1 MPCISNYEISDE
13 EKVKAQSILR
23 KIHDKTK
30 LGIDN
35 GKGPFYAEL
44 YDEHY
49 NFVVGASNSV
59 IETQCALNHAEM
71 NTLKLA
77 FERFKN
83 YNLDQYKLTLFV
95 NAEPCIMCLGA
106 IMWSGVNR
114 IIFSVPSSEVEKITG
129 FDEGFKPDWFDE
141 MKKRNI
147 KVCGGIDEEYGKK
160 ILQYYVD
167 IGKTVYKPTHE

>member
-1 MPCISNYEISDE
+1 MNYTSNYDLSPDE
-13 EKVKAQSILR
+13 VTKAQSILR

-30 LGIDN
+30 LGIDS

-59 IETQCALNHAEM
+59 VETRCALNHAEM

-77 FERFKN
+77 FDKYKN
-83 YNLDQYKLTLFV
+83 YNLAPYNLTLFV

-106 IMWSGVNR
+106 IMWSGVNK
-114 IIFSVPSSEVEKITG
+114 IIFSVPSSEVERITG
-129 FDEGFKPDWFDE
+129 FDEGFKPNWFEE
-141 MKKRNI
+141 MKNR
-147 KVCGGIDEEYGKK
+147 KVHN
-160 ILQYYVD
+160 
-167 IGKTVYKPTHE
+167 KPEINWDLARHTLVNF

>member
-1 MPCISNYEISDE
+1 MPFTSNYELSDE
-13 EKVKAQSILR
+13 EKVKAQAILR
-23 KIHDKTK
+23 KLHDRTK

-35 GKGPFYAEL
+35 GKGPFYAEI

-49 NFVVGASNSV
+49 NFIVGASNSV
-59 IETQCALNHAEM
+59 VETQCALNHAEM

-77 FERFKN
+77 FDKYKN
-83 YNLDQYKLTLFV
+83 YNLSHYKLTLFV

-106 IMWSGVNR
+106 IMWSGVNK
-114 IIFSVPSSEVEKITG
+114 IIFSVPSSEVERITG
-129 FDEGFKPDWFDE
+129 FDEGFKPNWFEE

-147 KVCGGIDEEYGKK
+147 KACGGIDEEYGKK

-167 IGKTVYKPTHE
+167 LGKTIYKPAH

>member
-1 MPCISNYEISDE
+1 MNYTSNYDLSHDE
-13 EKVKAQSILR
+13 LIKSQAILR

-30 LGIDN
+30 QGIDN

-49 NFVVGASNSV
+49 NFVLGASNSV
-59 IETQCALNHAEM
+59 VETQCALNHAEM

-77 FERFKN
+77 FDKYRN
-83 YNLDQYKLTLFV
+83 YNLSHYKLTLFV

-106 IMWSGVNR
+106 IMWSGVNK
-114 IIFSVPSSEVEKITG
+114 IIFSVPSSEVERITG
-129 FDEGFKPDWFDE
+129 FDEGFKPNWFEE

-147 KVCGGIDEEYGKK
+147 KACGGIDEEYGKK

-167 IGKTVYKPTHE
+167 LGKTIYKPAH

>member
-1 MPCISNYEISDE
+1 MNYTSNYDLSHDE
-13 EKVKAQSILR
+13 LVKTQSILR
-23 KIHDKTK
+23 RIHDKTK
-30 LGIDN
+30 LGIDS

-59 IETQCALNHAEM
+59 VETQCALNHAEM

-77 FERFKN
+77 FDKYKN
-83 YNLDQYKLTLFV
+83 YNLSHYKLTLFV

-106 IMWSGVNR
+106 IMWSGVNK
-114 IIFSVPSSEVEKITG
+114 IIFSVPSTEVERITG
-129 FDEGFKPDWFDE
+129 FDEGFKPNWFEE

-147 KVCGGIDEEYGKK
+147 KACGGIDEEYGKK

-167 IGKTVYKPTHE
+167 IGKTIYKPTH

>member
-1 MPCISNYEISDE
+1 MNYTSNYDLSHDE
-13 EKVKAQSILR
+13 LVKTQSILR
-23 KIHDKTK
+23 RIHDKTK
-30 LGIDN
+30 LGIDS

-59 IETQCALNHAEM
+59 VETQCALNHAEM

-77 FERFKN
+77 FDKYKN
-83 YNLDQYKLTLFV
+83 YNLAPYNLTLFV

-106 IMWSGVNR
+106 IMWSGVNK
-114 IIFSVPSSEVEKITG
+114 IIFSVPSSEVERITG
-129 FDEGFKPDWFDE
+129 FDEGFKPNWFEE

-147 KVCGGIDEEYGKK
+147 KACGGIEEEYGKK

-167 IGKTVYKPTHE
+167 IGKTVYKPTH

>member
-1 MPCISNYEISDE
+1 MNYTSNYDLSHDE
-13 EKVKAQSILR
+13 LVKTQSILR
-23 KIHDKTK
+23 RIHDKTK
-30 LGIDN
+30 LGIDS

-59 IETQCALNHAEM
+59 VETQCALNHAEM

-77 FERFKN
+77 FDKYKN
-83 YNLDQYKLTLFV
+83 YNLAPYNLTLFV

-106 IMWSGVNR
+106 IMWSGVNK
-114 IIFSVPSSEVEKITG
+114 IIFSVPSSEVERITG
-129 FDEGFKPDWFDE
+129 FDEGFKPNWFEE

-147 KVCGGIDEEYGKK
+147 KACGGIDEEYGKK

-167 IGKTVYKPTHE
+167 IGKTVYKPTH

>member
-1 MPCISNYEISDE
+1 MNYTSNYDLSHDE
-13 EKVKAQSILR
+13 LVKTQSILR
-23 KIHDKTK
+23 RIHDKTK
-30 LGIDN
+30 LGIDS

-59 IETQCALNHAEM
+59 VETQCAVNHAEM

-77 FERFKN
+77 FDKYKN
-83 YNLDQYKLTLFV
+83 YNLAPYNLTLFV

-106 IMWSGVNR
+106 IMWSGVNK
-114 IIFSVPSSEVEKITG
+114 IIFSVPSSEVERITG
-129 FDEGFKPDWFDE
+129 FDEGFKPNWFEE

-147 KVCGGIDEEYGKK
+147 KACGGIEEEYGKK

-167 IGKTVYKPTHE
+167 IGKTVYKPTH

>member
-1 MPCISNYEISDE
+1 MNYTSNYDLSHDE
-13 EKVKAQSILR
+13 LVKTQSILR
-23 KIHDKTK
+23 RIHDKTK
-30 LGIDN
+30 LGIDS

-59 IETQCALNHAEM
+59 VETQCALNHAEM

-77 FERFKN
+77 FGKYKN
-83 YNLDQYKLTLFV
+83 YNLAPYNLTLFV

-106 IMWSGVNR
+106 IMWSGVNK
-114 IIFSVPSSEVEKITG
+114 IIFSVPSSEVERITG
-129 FDEGFKPDWFDE
+129 FDEGFKPNWFEE

-147 KVCGGIDEEYGKK
+147 KACGGIDEEYGKK

-167 IGKTVYKPTHE
+167 IGKTVYKPTH

>member
-1 MPCISNYEISDE
+1 MNYTSNYDLSHDE
-13 EKVKAQSILR
+13 LIKSQAILR

-30 LGIDN
+30 QGIDN

-49 NFVVGASNSV
+49 NFVLGASNSV
-59 IETQCALNHAEM
+59 VETQCALNHAEM

-77 FERFKN
+77 FDKYKN
-83 YNLDQYKLTLFV
+83 YNLSHYKLTLFV

-106 IMWSGVNR
+106 IMWSGVNK
-114 IIFSVPSSEVEKITG
+114 IIFSVPSSEVERITG
-129 FDEGFKPDWFDE
+129 FDEGFKPNWFEE

-147 KVCGGIDEEYGKK
+147 KACGGIDEEYGKK

-167 IGKTVYKPTHE
+167 LGKTIYKPAH

>member
-1 MPCISNYEISDE
+1 MNYTSNYDLSHDE
-13 EKVKAQSILR
+13 LIKSQAILR

-30 LGIDN
+30 QGIDN

-44 YDEHY
+44 YDEHF
-49 NFVVGASNSV
+49 NFVLGASNSV
-59 IETQCALNHAEM
+59 VETQCALNHAEM

-77 FERFKN
+77 FDKYKN
-83 YNLDQYKLTLFV
+83 YNLSHYKLTLFV

-106 IMWSGVNR
+106 IMWSGVNK
-114 IIFSVPSSEVEKITG
+114 IVFSVPSSEVERITG
-129 FDEGFKPDWFDE
+129 FDEGFKPNWFEE

-147 KVCGGIDEEYGKK
+147 KACGGIDEEYGKK

-167 IGKTVYKPTHE
+167 LGKTIYKPAH

>member
-1 MPCISNYEISDE
+1 MDYTSNYDLSHE
-13 EKVKAQSILR
+13 ELLKAHSILR

-30 LGIDN
+30 QGIDN

-49 NFVVGASNSV
+49 NFVLGASNSV
-59 IETQCALNHAEM
+59 VETQCALNHAEM

-77 FERFKN
+77 FDKYKN
-83 YNLDQYKLTLFV
+83 YNLSHYKLTLFV

-106 IMWSGVNR
+106 IMWSGVNK
-114 IIFSVPSSEVEKITG
+114 IIFSVPSSEVERITG
-129 FDEGFKPDWFDE
+129 FDEGFKPNWFEE

-147 KVCGGIDEEYGKK
+147 KACGGIDEEYGKK

-167 IGKTVYKPTHE
+167 LGKTIYKPAH

>member
-1 MPCISNYEISDE
+1 MNYTSNYDLSHDE
-13 EKVKAQSILR
+13 LVKTQSILR
-23 KIHDKTK
+23 RIHDKTK

-59 IETQCALNHAEM
+59 VETQCAVNHAEM

-77 FERFKN
+77 FDKYKN
-83 YNLDQYKLTLFV
+83 YNLAPYNLTLFV

-106 IMWSGVNR
+106 IMWSGVNK
-114 IIFSVPSSEVEKITG
+114 IIFSVPSSEVERITG
-129 FDEGFKPDWFDE
+129 FDEGFKPNWFEE

-147 KVCGGIDEEYGKK
+147 KACGGIEEEYGKK

-167 IGKTVYKPTHE
+167 IGKTVYKPTH

>member
-1 MPCISNYEISDE
+1 MNYTSNYDLSHDE
-13 EKVKAQSILR
+13 LVKTQSILR
-23 KIHDKTK
+23 RIHDKTK
-30 LGIDN
+30 LGIDS

-44 YDEHY
+44 YAEHY

-59 IETQCALNHAEM
+59 VETQCALNHAEM

-77 FERFKN
+77 FDKYKN
-83 YNLDQYKLTLFV
+83 YNLAPYNLTLFV

-106 IMWSGVNR
+106 IMWSGVNK
-114 IIFSVPSSEVEKITG
+114 IIFSVPSSEVERITG
-129 FDEGFKPDWFDE
+129 FDEGFKPNWFEE

-147 KVCGGIDEEYGKK
+147 KACGGIEEEYGKK

-167 IGKTVYKPTHE
+167 IGKTVYKPTH

>member
-1 MPCISNYEISDE
+1 MNYTSNYDLSHDE
-13 EKVKAQSILR
+13 LVKTQSILR
-23 KIHDKTK
+23 RIHDKTK
-30 LGIDN
+30 LGIDS

-49 NFVVGASNSV
+49 NFVLGASNSV
-59 IETQCALNHAEM
+59 VETQCALNHAEM

-77 FERFKN
+77 FDKYKN
-83 YNLDQYKLTLFV
+83 YNLAPYNLTLFV

-106 IMWSGVNR
+106 IMWSGVNK
-114 IIFSVPSSEVEKITG
+114 IIFSVPSSEVERITG
-129 FDEGFKPDWFDE
+129 FDEGFKPNWFEE

-147 KVCGGIDEEYGKK
+147 KACGGIDEEYGKK

-167 IGKTVYKPTHE
+167 IGKTVYKPTH

>member
-1 MPCISNYEISDE
+1 MNYTSNYDLSHDE
-13 EKVKAQSILR
+13 LVKSQAILR

-59 IETQCALNHAEM
+59 VETQCALNHAEM

-77 FERFKN
+77 FDKYKN
-83 YNLDQYKLTLFV
+83 YNLSHYKLTLFV

-106 IMWSGVNR
+106 IMWSGVN
-114 IIFSVPSSEVEKITG
+114 KIVFIQCT
-129 FDEGFKPDWFDE
+129 FV
-141 MKKRNI
+141 RS
-147 KVCGGIDEEYGKK
+147 
-160 ILQYYVD
+160 
-167 IGKTVYKPTHE
+167 

>member
-1 MPCISNYEISDE
+1 MNYTSNYDLSPDE
-13 EKVKAQSILR
+13 VTKAQSILR
-23 KIHDKTK
+23 KIHGKTK
-30 LGIDN
+30 LGIDS

-59 IETQCALNHAEM
+59 VETQCALNHAEM

-77 FERFKN
+77 FDKYKN
-83 YNLDQYKLTLFV
+83 YNLAPYNLTLFV

-106 IMWSGVNR
+106 IMWSGVNK
-114 IIFSVPSSEVEKITG
+114 IIFSVPSSEVERITG
-129 FDEGFKPDWFDE
+129 FDEGFKPNWFEE

-147 KVCGGIDEEYGKK
+147 KACGGIDEEYGKK

-167 IGKTVYKPTHE
+167 IGKTVYKPTH